1 MTLSR
6 RSLLS
11 ALLALPIA
19 GVATGQAFAG
29 SPQEDYVHQLG
40 LDVLRMAQGGH
51 RGDKALQRRFAGLL
65 NRYISISGIA
75 SFALG
80 SYKAKI
86 PDGDKSMFYG
96 LVSNYAAAL
105 FVFYVDDFQ
114 GSDLKINS
122 SSQQGQFTV
131 VDTTIVGKSEQLR
144 WRVSGSPGSF
154 RIADLNVKGIWLSL
168 AMQKMF
174 KDTLNSSQGNFD
186 PLYAK
191 LREAN
196 TWQ

>member
-1 MTLSR
+1 MILSR
-6 RSLLS
+6 RTFLS
-11 ALLALPIA
+11 TLLATPFA
-19 GVATGQAFAG
+19 GVATQKAFAG
-29 SPQEDYVHQLG
+29 SPAEDYVHQLG
-40 LDVLRMAQGGH
+40 IDVLRLAQGGH
-51 RGDKALQRRFAGLL
+51 RGDKGLQRRFASLL
-65 NRYISISGIA
+65 NRYISMSGIA
-75 SFALG
+75 NFALG
-80 SYKAKI
+80 QYKSKL
-86 PDGDKSMFYG
+86 PDGDRSMFYG

-131 VDTTIVGKSEQLR
+131 VDTTIVGKNEPLR
-144 WRVSGSPGSF
+144 WRVGGAPGSF

-174 KDTLNSSQGNFD
+174 RDTLNSSQGNFD

-196 TWQ
+196 TW